1 MELPNDLHFFLYFYH
16 LQLFQMEE
24 LRERRFDGYARV
36 LQRAFR
42 KYFAKRQRQKQREE
56 AACKAQFTIR
66 KHLLCDMEWK
76 YRK

>member
-1 MELPNDLHFFLYFYH
+1 
-16 LQLFQMEE
+16 MEE

-56 AACKAQFTIR
+56 AACKIILYIILENESTVLI
-66 KHLLCDMEWK
+66 LPSCV
-76 YRK
+76 